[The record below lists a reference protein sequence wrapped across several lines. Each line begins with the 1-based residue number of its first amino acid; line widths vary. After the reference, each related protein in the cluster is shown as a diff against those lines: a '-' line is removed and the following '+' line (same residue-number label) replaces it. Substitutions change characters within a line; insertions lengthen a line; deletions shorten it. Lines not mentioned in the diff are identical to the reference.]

1 MENMN
6 YSQALIVL
14 IDNGKVGIR
23 SGVFDVEADRIELSV
38 QLRIQDNTYQSYSN
52 YIEMNKMPD
61 KIQIEQ

>member
-1 MENMN
+1 MN

-23 SGVFDVEADRIELSV
+23 SGVFDVEADRIELGV